1 MEVRGFRDAACKQ
14 IETTLLF
21 VTGMVNGWGTER
33 ERGGGR
39 GEEALIPRE
48 TLLSSKE
55 FSKRVLPLS
64 SRDIATECKFRII
77 QF

>member
-33 ERGGGR
+33 ERERERGGGER
-39 GEEALIPRE
+39 
-48 TLLSSKE
+48 KH
-55 FSKRVLPLS
+55 
-64 SRDIATECKFRII
+64 
-77 QF
+77 